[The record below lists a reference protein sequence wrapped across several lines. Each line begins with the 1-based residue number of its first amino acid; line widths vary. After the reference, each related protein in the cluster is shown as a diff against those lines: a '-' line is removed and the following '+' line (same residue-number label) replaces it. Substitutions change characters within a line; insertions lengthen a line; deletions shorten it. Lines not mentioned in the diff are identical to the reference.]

1 MGGRRKQANEWAD
14 RQIHSAP
21 DQGFSMG
28 FPSSVLG
35 ADEMKPS
42 LHLRSGEGEGP
53 EAGAADMLVSCLC
66 GV

>member
-1 MGGRRKQANEWAD
+1 MSGQTDKSTLPWIRASQWA
-14 RQIHSAP
+14 SPA
-21 DQGFSMG
+21 
-28 FPSSVLG
+28 SVLG